1 MAGNPIRMT
10 HFKQIL
16 RLFSQGQKIKAI
28 VRETGISRTTIKRYL
43 RIIKDRELNLEELLL
58 MEDLRIEHLLNSPLK
73 TEKERHQDF
82 MMRLDKLQQE
92 LQHPHVTKQLLW
104 EEYKREYPDGYQY
117 SQFCHYLQ
125 LYDRSQKASFIGQ
138 HNPGDKLYVDFTGD
152 KLHYVDRISGEIITC
167 EVYVATMGYSNYMA
181 VVAAPSQK
189 IEDVVDATV
198 IALEC
203 IGGSPAAIVPD
214 NLKAAVQQAH
224 RYEPRINEVFLD
236 MANHYGMAVIPA
248 RPGKPKDKA
257 KVERAVTISYQR
269 IFAPL
274 RKLTF
279 YSLQELN
286 TALQEQTTLLNQR
299 MMQQYECSREV
310 LLERD
315 ERPVLR
321 ALPVERYQIKKQ
333 QVLTLQRNGH
343 VYLSKEKKYYSA
355 PSKFIGFKVHVII
368 TSSLVRI
375 YYQGNCIATHAADK
389 SGKYVTVDEHMAS
402 HHRAVRDGLNE
413 QVLKQRAASIGPPVL
428 AVLEE
433 VFQRSIH
440 PEQAYKSCQGILSLA
455 KKTSKEILIESCL
468 IALEYQVCTYRNVER
483 LAQGRYASREY
494 LKPVK
499 NTSIPEH
506 PNVRGADHYNP

>member
-1 MAGNPIRMT
+1 MAGNPIRMSQY
-10 HFKQIL
+10 KQIL

-43 RIIKDRELNLEELLL
+43 RIISSRELNLEELLQ
-58 MEDLRIEHLLNSPLK
+58 MEDLRIEHLLQSPLK

-117 SQFCHYLQ
+117 SRFCYYMQ
-125 LYDRSQKASFIGQ
+125 LYDRSQKSSFIGK

-152 KLHYVDRISGEIITC
+152 KLHYVDRTSGEIITC
-167 EVYVATMGYSNYMA
+167 EVFVATMGYSNYMA
-181 VVAAPSQK
+181 VVATPSQK
-189 IEDVVDATV
+189 IEDVIEAHVKAF
-198 IALEC
+198 EY
-203 IGGSPAAIVPD
+203 IGGCPAAIVPD
-214 NLKAAVQQAH
+214 NLKSVVQQAH
-224 RYEPRINEVFLD
+224 RYEPKINEAFLD
-236 MANHYGMAVIPA
+236 MANHYGMVVLPA
-248 RPGKPKDKA
+248 RAGKPKDKA

-274 RKLTF
+274 RKQTF

-286 TALQEQTTLLNQR
+286 TALQEQATLLNQR
-299 MMQQYECSREV
+299 KMQEYECSREV

-321 ALPVERYQIKKQ
+321 SLPPQRYQIKKQ
-333 QVLTLQRNGH
+333 MILTVQRNNH
-343 VYLSKEKKYYSA
+343 VYLSKDKKYYSA
-355 PSKFIGFKVHVII
+355 TPQFIGFKVHVII
-368 TSSLVRI
+368 TASLVRL
-375 YYQGNCIATHAADK
+375 YYQGNCIATHAADQP
-389 SGKYVTVDEHMAS
+389 GKYITVDEHMAS
-402 HHRAVRDGLNE
+402 HHRAVKEGMDE
-413 QVLKQRAASIGPPVL
+413 QVLKQRAASIGLPVL
-428 AVLEE
+428 SVIEE
-433 VFQRSIH
+433 VFKRSIH

-483 LAQGRYASREY
+483 LAHGRYASREF
-494 LKPVK
+494 LQPDKA
-499 NTSIPEH
+499 TSIPDH
-506 PNVRGADHYNP
+506 PNVRGASHYNP